1 MKELTNSFV
10 FSLYFDKR
18 IKRITVAEDKIACRY
33 ELRVVMQDDFV
44 ITLFLDM
51 FGFDEQQVIVEL
63 REMIKQVYGGSID
76 NG

>member
-18 IKRITVAEDKIACRY
+18 IKWIFVTEDKTAKRY
-33 ELRVVMQDDFV
+33 ELRIRMQDDFV

-51 FGFDEQQVIVEL
+51 YDFEEEQVISEL
-63 REMIKQVYGGSID
+63 REMIEQVYGGIE